1 VIKIVD
7 LIISMAADS
16 ADIFAHPQRE
26 REKFEKW
33 HTEAQN
39 KLDAALTE
47 GYTLVSA
54 TPASYSGSTSI
65 IYVLYK
71 APVREVVQLHTP
83 AAAPGSPGK
92 PTEITRMEAGRT
104 KNSAS
109 PMWRC
114 VCSDGTKVNI
124 FKHADADK
132 NNFSLFEGA
141 GYAPEM
147 EQLKDG
153 ATLDWKTHPV
163 RVTLHK
169 PGDFWEVVQV
179 QPRRKMPNPIRSCP
193 TKSRSSRVA
202 GTLPNNVPGQF
213 PTRKHQDVS

>member
-1 VIKIVD
+1 MIKVVD
-7 LIISMAADS
+7 LIVSMAADS

-33 HTEAQN
+33 HTEAQA

-71 APVREVVQLHTP
+71 APVKVDPIP

-92 PTEITRMEAGRT
+92 TTEITRMEAGRT

-114 VCSDGTKVNI
+114 VCSDGTKVNV
-124 FKHADADK
+124 FRHTDPEK
-132 NNFSLFEGA
+132 NNFQLFEDA

-153 ATLDWKTHPV
+153 AALHWKTHPV

-179 QPRRKMPNPIRSCP
+179 QPRPANARPDP
-193 TKSRSSRVA
+193 V
-202 GTLPNNVPGQF
+202 LPDEIPF
-213 PTRKHQDVS
+213 

>member
-1 VIKIVD
+1 MIKVVD
-7 LIISMAADS
+7 LIVSMAADS
-16 ADIFAHPQRE
+16 ADLFAHPQRE

-33 HTEAQN
+33 HTDAQN

-71 APVREVVQLHTP
+71 APQKEVVQLHTP
-83 AAAPGSPGK
+83 ATAPGK
-92 PTEITRMEAGRT
+92 PAEIVQMQAGRT

-114 VCSDGTKVNI
+114 VCSDGTKVNV
-124 FKHADADK
+124 FRHTDPEK

-153 ATLDWKTHPV
+153 ATLTWKTHPV

-179 QPRRKMPNPIRSCP
+179 QPRPENAQPDP
-193 TKSRSSRVA
+193 V
-202 GTLPNNVPGQF
+202 LPDEIPF
-213 PTRKHQDVS
+213 